1 MSEATE
7 GTCGRI
13 EALRGS
19 AVVLRVSFGLLLLCL
34 AGCGAV
40 YTPGGPNMYSDIAS
54 EALVAQGYC
63 ETIADC
69 AGKGLIT
76 TGRFEESGVSA
87 GRYVTQRGIYIAL
100 HDVGPGLVEEIS
112 SEIGSRLSQPDV
124 PCVRIS
130 KEPKGQ
136 APSRRTQ
143 ERIYVCRP
151 DSG

>member
-1 MSEATE
+1 MSKAATDM
-7 GTCGRI
+7 CARI
-13 EALRGS
+13 A
-19 AVVLRVSFGLLLLCL
+19 LRVSPGLLLLCL
-34 AGCGAV
+34 TGCGAD
-40 YTPGGPNMYSDIAS
+40 YTPGAPNTYSDIAS
-54 EALVAQGYC
+54 RVLVAKGYC

-69 AGKGLIT
+69 AGKGVIT
-76 TGRFEESGVSA
+76 TGRFEESGVSE
-87 GRYVTQRGIYIAL
+87 GRYVTQRGIYVAL

-112 SEIGSRLSQPDV
+112 REIGPRLSQPDV